1 MIEILWTI
9 FKGILLVFGILVVA
23 DVIIQMLLAPFKK
36 KKQKEEV
43 DKFVKEL
50 DKIADEC
57 IEELMKE
64 QENKKK
70 TTTKTRKKKEN

>member
-36 KKQKEEV
+36 KKQKETV
-43 DKFVKEL
+43 DKIVKEL